1 MNKQE
6 MHARILIKVASPVKP
21 IYASNTIKIA
31 EPMRL
36 PTLPSSSST
45 VIHESVL
52 DVYKISY
59 CNLHGNE

>member
-1 MNKQE
+1 
-6 MHARILIKVASPVKP
+6 MHTSILIKVASPVNP
-21 IYASNTIKIA
+21 IYTSNTIKMA